1 MPDPLGQRVAGGGK
15 GALDILFEEL
25 DYSRTALGELVLR
38 RRTEPRLGVEVI
50 EVKLGDE
57 FLMSSLFTAGETALA
72 NLGIERLGPGPLD
85 IVVGGLGLGYTAAAV
100 LAHQSVRALRV
111 IEALEPVIRWH
122 RAGLLPLGPALCG
135 DPRCELALDDFFARA
150 ASAAIDPGRP
160 GRRFHGIF
168 VDIDHSPRHFLSA
181 AHGAFYE
188 PEGLRSMARH
198 LHPGGVFALWS
209 DDPPDERLVRDLG
222 QEFARC
228 EARVVEFPNPLLG
241 TTASCTIYLATKAAG

>member
-1 MPDPLGQRVAGGGK
+1 VATV
-15 GALDILFEEL
+15 FEEL

-38 RRTEPRLGVEVI
+38 RRTEPKLGIEVI

-72 NLGIERLGPGPLD
+72 NLGIERLGAGPLD

-100 LAHQSVRALRV
+100 LAHESVRSLLV

-122 RAGLLPLGPALCG
+122 RTGLLPLGPALCG
-135 DPRCELALDDFFARA
+135 DPRCQFALGDFFALA
-150 ASAAIDPGRP
+150 ASAAIDPQRP

-168 VDIDHSPRHFLSA
+168 VDIDHSPRHFLAPGNAS
-181 AHGAFYE
+181 FYE
-188 PEGLRSMARH
+188 AQGLRSMAEH

-209 DDPPDERLVRDLG
+209 DDAPDERLVRNLA
-222 QEFARC
+222 EVFVHC
-228 EARVVEFPNPLLG
+228 EARVVQFPNPLLG
-241 TTASCTIYLATKAAG
+241 TQASCTIYLATKAGG